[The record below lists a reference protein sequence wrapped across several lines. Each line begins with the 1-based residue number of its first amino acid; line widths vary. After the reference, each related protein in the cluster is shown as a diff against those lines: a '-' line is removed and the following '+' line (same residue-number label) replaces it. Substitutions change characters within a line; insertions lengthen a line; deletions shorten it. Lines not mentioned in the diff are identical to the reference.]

1 VVFTSLTGVDTIT
14 SFSATGSSSAPGD
27 VLTFDI
33 SDFGLAGG
41 DEFVG
46 EVGSLAVNSSQEIA
60 VLTGTGYATDALAA
74 AAVNSR
80 VTTDGNDMLIVYFNT
95 TSSKTTIIHE
105 TDAGAGGTVTL
116 VGTVDITSL
125 AAHDLIGTGNIAS
138 QA

>member
-1 VVFTSLTGVDTIT
+1 
-14 SFSATGSSSAPGD
+14 
-27 VLTFDI
+27 
-33 SDFGLAGG
+33 
-41 DEFVG
+41 
-46 EVGSLAVNSSQEIA
+46 
-60 VLTGTGYATDALAA
+60 
-74 AAVNSR
+74 
-80 VTTDGNDMLIVYFNT
+80 MLIVYFNT